1 MSEVIDHTEVFCL
14 ECHSTHPARH
24 VRDNGKII
32 GEVDCPVKP
41 WQTTLSEHA
50 ELFLQFRRQAGFDPD
65 FQAPEERTFFF
76 HYVSVTDDCNCRCP
90 VCYSD
95 SGAKEKNDYLS
106 LEEARAMARTARNN
120 GARIVVLVGGEPTLH
135 PQLPEL
141 INLFHRSRLRVW
153 MATNG
158 LRLAMDP
165 ELAARLKKAGLEKV
179 SLQLDSFDPP
189 THRAI
194 RGNVFIREKIEA
206 AQFVAAAGLN
216 LGLICTVTS
225 HNIAELSS
233 FCRQVFAWPSP
244 PSTVV
249 FQGAAHA
256 GRLAIDQNR
265 HITREEIVSSLV
277 EGQAIPGLTNTH
289 FWPIPTFRPLH
300 IHVHPDCAANTV
312 AVITDKRVE
321 TISDYAD
328 MDRFIE
334 LASKSPDHAHP
345 GSRRRYLMVLALQCM
360 RRRGWSLLIRHMFNR
375 LRKGSGSRIVFIGT
389 GAFLHRDF
397 QDQSRVQRCGSAALT
412 AGGCESLCAF
422 HGKQPCNGL

>member
-1 MSEVIDHTEVFCL
+1 MPEVIGHTEVFCR

-65 FQAPEERTFFF
+65 FHAPEERTFFF

-95 SGAKEKNDYLS
+95 SGSKETNVYLS
-106 LEEARAMARTARNN
+106 LEEAREIACTARNN
-120 GARIVVLVGGEPTLH
+120 GARIIVLVGGEPTLH

-141 INLFHRSRLRVW
+141 IKLFRHAKLRVW

-158 LRLAMDP
+158 LRIAMDP
-165 ELAARLKKAGLEKV
+165 ELAVRLKKAGLDKV
-179 SLQLDSFDPP
+179 SLQLDSFEPP

-194 RGNVFIREKIEA
+194 RGNDFIPKKIKTA
-206 AQFVAAAGLN
+206 RLVAAAGLN

-233 FCRQVFAWPSP
+233 YCRQVFAWPSP

-256 GRLAIDQNR
+256 GRLVIDQDR

-277 EGQAIPGLTNTH
+277 EGQAIPGLTNIH

-321 TISDYAD
+321 TISCYAD

-334 LASKSPDHAHP
+334 LASKSPDRVHP
-345 GSRRRYLMVLALQCM
+345 GSRRRHLITLALKCM
-360 RRRGWSLLIRHMFNR
+360 RLGGWGLLMRHIYNR
-375 LRKGSGSRIVFIGT
+375 LFNGSGPRIVFIGT
-389 GAFLHRDF
+389 GAFLHSGF
-397 QDQSRVQRCGSAALT
+397 QDVSRIQRCGSAALT

-422 HGKQPCNGL
+422 HGRQPCNGA